1 MQVRLTAAAVA
12 LAAMAAA
19 GAAYAS
25 ASPASSTPGTT
36 AGSQLAK
43 IRAAT
48 APYHDLG
55 TARDAGW
62 DTLFQDVNGLTC
74 IEDTDTPSMG
84 GMGYHWVNGDN
95 IGSTDPA
102 TPAALIYASTGG
114 GNLRFAGME
123 YLVPDVPTGTVPQPF
138 LNGQGFM
145 YNPPGNRFLGDT
157 AFWSLHV
164 WAWDHNP
171 SGTYAMWN
179 PKITCP

>member
-1 MQVRLTAAAVA
+1 MKVRLAASAVA
-12 LAAMAAA
+12 LTALAVS

-25 ASPASSTPGTT
+25 AAPGTPP

-48 APYHDLG
+48 APYHNLS
-55 TARDAGW
+55 TAQDAGW
-62 DTLFQDVNGLTC
+62 NTLFKDVNGLTC
-74 IEDTDTPSMG
+74 IADTGTPSMG
-84 GMGYHWVNGDN
+84 GMGYHWVNGAN
-95 IGSTDPA
+95 IGSTDP
-102 TPAALIYASTGG
+102 TKPAALIYASTGG
-114 GNLRFAGME
+114 GQQRFAGME
-123 YLVPDVPTGTVPQPF
+123 YLVPDVPTGSVAQPSI
-138 LNGQGFM
+138 NGEKFM

-171 SGTYAMWN
+171 AGTYAMWN